1 MNTFGYGTRMDK
13 VTWKKDAYIIL
24 YEMVKK
30 DEPLFKEFKE
40 YYEEKKDSFENEL
53 ECFDYWMDCIFENE
67 TTLVSGIEGLIVE
80 LINDQYNDSVFS
92 YEDCCI
98 FVQAT
103 LPVDKDDYIPSQK
116 EIRAILAKYL
126 NPLIE
131 EPITVGWYNIYY

>member
-1 MNTFGYGTRMDK
+1 M
-13 VTWKKDAYIIL
+13 
-24 YEMVKK
+24 
-30 DEPLFKEFKE
+30 
-40 YYEEKKDSFENEL
+40 
-53 ECFDYWMDCIFENE
+53 ECFDYWMDCIFEDD
-67 TTLVSGIEGLIVE
+67 TTLTSGIEGLIVE

-103 LPVDKDDYIPSQK
+103 LPVDKADYIPSQK